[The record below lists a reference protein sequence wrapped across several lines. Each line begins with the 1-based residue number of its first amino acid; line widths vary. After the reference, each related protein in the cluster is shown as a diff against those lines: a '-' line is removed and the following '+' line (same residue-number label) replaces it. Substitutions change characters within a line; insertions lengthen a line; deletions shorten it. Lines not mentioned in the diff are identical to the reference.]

1 MKDEK
6 NKQFTLSDFYLSAF
20 LKVKNFNLL
29 DVIKTNPQRVVFVF
43 EDRNDREKLVEDYL
57 FGRSEV
63 EPKSYVS
70 AIKELKQLI
79 HSGYESSF
87 SLD

>member
-1 MKDEK
+1 MKNEK

-29 DVIKTNPQRVVFVF
+29 DVIKSNPQRVVFVF
-43 EDRNDREKLVEDYL
+43 EDKESREKLVEDFL
-57 FGRSEV
+57 FGRAKV

-70 AIKELKQLI
+70 AIKELKQLL
-79 HSGYESSF
+79 HSG
-87 SLD
+87 L

>member
-1 MKDEK
+1 MENEK

-29 DVIKTNPQRVVFVF
+29 DVIKSNPQRVIFVF
-43 EDRNDREKLVEDYL
+43 EDKESRKKLVEDFL
-57 FGRSEV
+57 FGRAKV

-70 AIKELKQLI
+70 VIKELKQLI
-79 HSGYESSF
+79 HSGI
-87 SLD
+87 